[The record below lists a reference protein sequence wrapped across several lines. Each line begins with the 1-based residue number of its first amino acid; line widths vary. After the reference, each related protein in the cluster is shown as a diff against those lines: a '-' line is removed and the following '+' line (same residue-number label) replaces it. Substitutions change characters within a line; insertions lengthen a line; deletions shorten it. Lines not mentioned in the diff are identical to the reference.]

1 MLYKNFISQTI
12 SGTTGTSE
20 DESSHS
26 SFYSS
31 FLKTDEGPTSS
42 NEGRN
47 EKFKY
52 DSGKDMED
60 MQWEKT
66 PKIPAR
72 RPDPHWLDNI
82 NVTPELVY
90 RYQVNARTLN
100 DVLNDDLYALK
111 NVHQVSLK
119 FFKFNGF

>member
-1 MLYKNFISQTI
+1 M
-12 SGTTGTSE
+12 TGTSE

-42 NEGRN
+42 NEDRN

-52 DSGKDMED
+52 DSGKDTEEMH
-60 MQWEKT
+60 WEKT
-66 PKIPAR
+66 PKIPVK
-72 RPDPHWLDNI
+72 RPNPHWLDNI

-90 RYQVNARTLN
+90 RYQINARSLS
-100 DVLNDDLYALK
+100 DVLSDDLYKLK
-111 NVHQVSLK
+111 NIHQVRKEKLE
-119 FFKFNGF
+119 